1 MTRSTYSFQSIN
13 KNINQDF
20 PPPPSCACG
29 DQMIDPQKERIES
42 LEELMKSQ
50 DANILQYMDDTQKLK
65 SVNQM
70 KQKRIEMLSAAKK
83 SEQQAH
89 KLWRTRIE
97 NLADD
102 VRRRRPRSRSV
113 FQLAPSFFH
122 THTRTQV
129 QELRY
134 RLIDDKGGLAQE
146 ISEIKKLQ
154 DALDDVSEQAQTGII
169 EVQAAQ
175 SQVFPV
181 EQRQLN
187 HALVPLTAFDL
198 C

>member
-1 MTRSTYSFQSIN
+1 MVYRWLVRSRIETLLVVFQN
-13 KNINQDF
+13 KKDHPLVLVSLYAF
-20 PPPPSCACG
+20 G
-29 DQMIDPQKERIES
+29 DQMIDPQKKRIES
-42 LEELMKSQ
+42 LEEMTRSQ

-97 NLADD
+97 SLADE
-102 VRRRRPRSRSV
+102 VRCHQSPFNPRSLSLSLSSP
-113 FQLAPSFFH
+113 FSPLSLY
-122 THTRTQV
+122 QV

-134 RLIDDKGGLAQE
+134 RLIDDKGGVAQE

-154 DALDDVSEQAQTGII
+154 DALDDISEQAQTGIVDI
-169 EVQAAQ
+169 QAAQ
-175 SQVFPV
+175 TQV
-181 EQRQLN
+181 
-187 HALVPLTAFDL
+187 
-198 C
+198 